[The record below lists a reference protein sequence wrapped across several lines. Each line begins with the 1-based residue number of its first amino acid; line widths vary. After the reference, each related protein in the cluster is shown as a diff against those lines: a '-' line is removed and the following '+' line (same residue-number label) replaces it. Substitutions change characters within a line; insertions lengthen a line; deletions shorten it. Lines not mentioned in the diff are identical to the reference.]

1 MSTLFPPFEPD
12 PAEPKRRR
20 FRPVPMRMLIP
31 NFITL
36 LSICS
41 GLTAVRLAIEGK
53 LKFAVIAIAIAAVLD
68 GLDGRVARFLKGTS
82 RFGAELDSLA
92 DFMNFGCAP
101 ALILYFWILHDV
113 GGSGTLGWIVAL
125 VFAVSMAL
133 RLARFNVSLDD
144 PHRPEWQK
152 DFFVGLPAP
161 AGAMTSLLPVY
172 AALAGLPRWQS
183 EPYFVLVYILVLA
196 FLTSSTIPTFSFKRI
211 GNLVPREQVLPLLV
225 GAIAL
230 VAVTVAYPF
239 ETLIAL
245 TIVYLALI
253 PFSTAR
259 YRRLAE
265 STGQT
270 ALAPTI
276 EGIEPVGDGS
286 QGDSPGDRERPTA
299 H

>member
-265 STGQT
+265 RTAQT
-270 ALAPTI
+270 ALAPTN
-276 EGIEPVGDGS
+276 EGIEPVGDGP
-286 QGDSPGDRERPTA
+286 QGDSPDHRERPTA

>member
-265 STGQT
+265 RTAQT
-270 ALAPTI
+270 ALAPSN
-276 EGIEPVGDGS
+276 EGIEPVGDGP
-286 QGDSPGDRERPTA
+286 QGESPGDRERPTA